1 MIFYAKICVLF
12 LYIFSYI
19 YFLYILIEEDMI
31 CRKRTKKKNMVK
43 RKRRGNLFSYR
54 FAHLLLP
61 LKNVW
66 NWMVARELNVT
77 VEDDAIA
84 KNGCNMN
91 GILTWN
97 GSIHIEMEIN
107 KHNKNSNLNSSWW
120 QTLKTFFLLFFAS
133 NDTRKYKILQAE
145 LVEILKS

>member
-1 MIFYAKICVLF
+1 MQRFVCF
-12 LYIFSYI
+12 LYISFSYKVV
-19 YFLYILIEEDMI
+19 EGGRHMI
-31 CRKRTKKKNMVK
+31 CRKRTKRNMVK

-66 NWMVARELNVT
+66 NWMVARELDVT

-84 KNGCNMN
+84 ENGCNMN

-97 GSIHIEMEIN
+97 GSIHSIISIAIN
-107 KHNKNSNLNSSWW
+107 KHNKNSNFRWFW
-120 QTLKTFFLLFFAS
+120 TLFFHFKLLS
-133 NDTRKYKILQAE
+133 SLQTRQTKKH
-145 LVEILKS
+145 